1 MDHKRNKKAI
11 EKKNRLFKM
20 YIKCVSSN
28 KNILHQEYKTY
39 RNSLSTLLKKR
50 KNVIK

>member
-20 YIKCVSSN
+20 YIKCVSSIKIFYI
-28 KNILHQEYKTY
+28 KNIKHIETACQLY
-39 RNSLSTLLKKR
+39 
-50 KNVIK
+50 